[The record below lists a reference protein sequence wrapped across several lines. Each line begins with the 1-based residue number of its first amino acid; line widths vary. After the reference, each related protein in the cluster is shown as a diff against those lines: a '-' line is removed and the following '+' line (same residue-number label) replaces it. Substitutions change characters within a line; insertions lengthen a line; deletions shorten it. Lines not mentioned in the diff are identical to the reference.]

1 MPLFTFKD
9 FIDILLVALVLY
21 GVFRLLRRSGAVTL
35 FWGLFA
41 FVLTWLLVRFIF
53 HLELMGALL
62 DSFVSAGA
70 IVLIVIFQSEIR
82 SFFYH
87 IGAHMEWVSKRMHN
101 SGKGEREYVSDT
113 IASACRS
120 MARTKTGALI
130 VLAGRQDLSEYMD
143 TGERIDA
150 AVSERLIE
158 NIFFKNTP
166 LHDGA
171 LIVSGGLLASAA
183 CVLPLSAR
191 RDLPAQYGLRHRA
204 ALGIAEKT
212 DAIAVV
218 VSEETGN
225 VAVAHGELIEEVP
238 VIRLH
243 EKLRTLWDAPVP
255 AKHKKDKKQEQL

>member
-1 MPLFTFKD
+1 MPQFTFKD
-9 FIDILLVALVLY
+9 FIDILLVALILY
-21 GVFRLLRRSGAVTL
+21 SVFRLLRRSGAVTL

-41 FVLTWLLVRFIF
+41 FVLTWMLVRFIF

-82 SFFYH
+82 AFFYH
-87 IGAHMEWVSKRMHN
+87 IGAHMERVSKRLHN
-101 SGKGEREYVSDT
+101 RSRGGREYISDT
-113 IASACRS
+113 IVAACRNMS
-120 MARTKTGALI
+120 RTRTGALI
-130 VLAGRQDLSEYMD
+130 VLAGYRDLSEYMD

-150 AVSERLIE
+150 EVSARLIE

-171 LIVSGGLLASAA
+171 LIVSGGRLASAA

-191 RDLPAQYGLRHRA
+191 RDLPPQYGLRHRA
-204 ALGIAEKT
+204 ALGLAEKT
-212 DAIAVV
+212 DAVAVV
-218 VSEETGN
+218 VSEETGS

-238 VIRLH
+238 VIRLQ
-243 EKLRTLWDAPVP
+243 ETLRALWDTP
-255 AKHKKDKKQEQL
+255 AATKHSKDKKQEKP

>member
-41 FVLTWLLVRFIF
+41 FVLMWLLVRFIF

-87 IGAHMEWVSKRMHN
+87 IGAHMERVSKRIHK
-101 SGKGEREYVSDT
+101 SRRDERGYISDT
-113 IASACRS
+113 IAAACRNMS
-120 MARTKTGALI
+120 RTRTGALI
-130 VLAGRQDLSEYMD
+130 VLSGYQDLGEYKD

-150 AVSERLIE
+150 AVSARLIE

-191 RDLPAQYGLRHRA
+191 RDLPPQYGLRHRA
-204 ALGIAEKT
+204 ALGLSEKT

-218 VSEETGN
+218 VSEETGG
-225 VAVAHGELIEEVP
+225 VAVAHGETIEEVP
-238 VIRLH
+238 VIRLQ
-243 EKLRTLWDAPVP
+243 ETLRSLWDGTT
-255 AKHKKDKKQEQL
+255 DTQDTQEQKQTKP